1 MLTRLH
7 AHTHTLF
14 TRLHVRK
21 GRRSKERLKPTT
33 AVSPIVIT
41 DSKLARRVLSVLN
54 IVQKVPNAATAS
66 ESEAIAWLLSST
78 QQLNLLARAA
88 GCSVP
93 ATSADVER

>member
-1 MLTRLH
+1 MCPYSAALQDDAARMRHL
-7 AHTHTLF
+7 LW
-14 TRLHVRK
+14 
-21 GRRSKERLKPTT
+21 RSVPLRCA

-41 DSKLARRVLSVLN
+41 DNKLARRVLSVLN

-78 QQLNLLARAA
+78 QQLNLLARSA